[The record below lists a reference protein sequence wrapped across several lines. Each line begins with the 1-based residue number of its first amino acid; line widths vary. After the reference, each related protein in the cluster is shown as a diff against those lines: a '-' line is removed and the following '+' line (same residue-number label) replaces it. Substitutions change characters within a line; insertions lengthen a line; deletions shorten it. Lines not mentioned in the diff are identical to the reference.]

1 VWMGGERER
10 SLFER
15 GEIETEEKRG
25 KTEERKGG
33 TRSEEKTIMRGA

>member
-25 KTEERKGG
+25 KLKREKG
-33 TRSEEKTIMRGA
+33 EQGAKKRL